1 MADFKFELNLPGLN
15 ALMKSTEM
23 QAVLDDAGEMVASMA
38 GDEYAA
44 SPKTGRWVGF
54 SNVYPNSKKA
64 ARENYKENTLLK
76 ALYASGLRTRK

>member
-15 ALMKSTEM
+15 ELMKSPEM
-23 QAVLDDAGEMVASMA
+23 QAVLDEAGETVASMA
-38 GDEYAA
+38 GNDYAA

>member
-1 MADFKFELNLPGLN
+1 
-15 ALMKSTEM
+15 MKSTEV
-23 QAVLDDAGEMVASMA
+23 QDVLDEAGEMVAGLA

-54 SNVYPNSKKA
+54 SNVYPNSRKA

-76 ALYASGLRTRK
+76 ALFASGLRTRK